1 MSAAPAGGRRRLALV
16 ALCAALVL
24 PACDQIRFPGDNR
37 DDGRDEAAPQSPP
50 PPPAPPGDP
59 AEPTGGEETGG
70 DPATPTPLPPPP
82 PPPAFSYYPAGNL
95 IPGSGEGA
103 TDHRVWVEDMV
114 FPIKDAPAYLQ
125 SQVWRFGGGVA
136 GGDQCDARNYAYP
149 WRDNFCES
157 RSRERDMP
165 YCPQPRVHQ
174 GQDIRVGTPAGCEDL
189 RRTPAAERDQ
199 YAVVAAEDGVISEI
213 GTYTVKLRSP
223 GTVYRYMH
231 LNMDKLEVA
240 LDQSVSAGDV
250 LGYVSNDFGGT
261 PTTFHLHFEM
271 ITNTDEHGWAFVPP
285 YMSLVAA
292 YERREGGPGAV
303 QPVPEF
309 GPESTPVPIPE
320 GLEIIE

>member
-1 MSAAPAGGRRRLALV
+1 MIAARTASRRALALFALMSALA
-16 ALCAALVL
+16 L

-37 DDGRDEAAPQSPP
+37 DERAPASPP
-50 PPPAPPGDP
+50 PPPEAPAGG
-59 AEPTGGEETGG
+59 EGPTGGE
-70 DPATPTPLPPPP
+70 PATPTPLPPPPP

-103 TDHRVWVEDMV
+103 SDDRVWVEDMV

-125 SQVWRFGGGVA
+125 SQVWRFGGGVV
-136 GGDQCDARNYAYP
+136 GGDQCDQRNFAYP

-165 YCPQPRVHQ
+165 YCPQVRVHQ
-174 GQDIRVGTPAGCEDL
+174 GQDIRVGTPAGCEAL
-189 RRTPAAERDQ
+189 RRTPAAERDS
-199 YAVVAAEDGVISEI
+199 YAAVAAEDGVVSEI
-213 GTYTVKLRSP
+213 GTYTVKLRSA

-231 LNMDKLEVA
+231 LNMAKLEVA
-240 LDQSVSAGDV
+240 LDQSVSAGDII
-250 LGYVSNDFGGT
+250 GYVSNDFGGT

-309 GPESTPVPIPE
+309 GPESAPIPIPE